1 MTSADG
7 KGAKGYGTRG
17 PNPKPERG
25 NRSQPMLNRII
36 SRSRRSLPQPS
47 ITSLSKHA
55 VLVMLIG
62 CLPVADLQG
71 AELPSPGGPF
81 EFAVRLYADQEL
93 EEARGRFEH
102 LAHLGFSEAQRNL
115 AVMLV
120 KGEGGD
126 RNLPSAY
133 AWLAV
138 AAQQGD
144 AQAKALQPKAL
155 ALIHDEDERAS
166 ALKLAEQWQQ
176 SYTLDAVMHA
186 LEPEY
191 STAQEKPVT
200 WESLDGIK
208 VVDRVQPVYPPRLAN
223 RGIEGSAHLQFL
235 LPDHGHPRDLRLISS
250 AHEDFTAATA
260 AVLPKWKFALES
272 PPPAHLYEQ
281 RINYTI
287 GSSHKFEQATQDRIE
302 ALASKAESGDVAAM
316 YQLGWALEALPVEDS
331 TLTKA
336 QSLRWLHAAA
346 LGGLRDAAYD
356 LNTRVRQGSGC
367 VRDVETATR
376 WKDLAAG
383 LRQPDA
389 LRSLANERLRAG
401 NQYEAIY
408 YIKGAAASSGRP
420 TDTARLAWML
430 ATIDL
435 DAERQGQRA
444 LDLMD
449 SIKSTYLDQAAW
461 HEIRAAALAETEQ
474 WKAAIQ
480 EQRRGIR
487 LLQQSDIPTA
497 DAKSRLDEYQAQR
510 ALRLPLDSTPF

>member
-1 MTSADG
+1 
-7 KGAKGYGTRG
+7 
-17 PNPKPERG
+17 
-25 NRSQPMLNRII
+25 MLNRII

-126 RNLPSAY
+126 RDLPSAY

-155 ALIHDEDERAS
+155 ALIHDEAERAS

-176 SYTLDAVMHA
+176 SYTLGAVMRA

-191 STAQEKPVT
+191 STAQEITDT
-200 WESLDGIK
+200 WELLDGVQI
-208 VVDRVQPVYPPRLAN
+208 VDRMEPVYPRGLAK
-223 RGIEGSAHLQFL
+223 RGIEGSTHLQFI
-235 LPDHGHPRDLRLISS
+235 LPSHGHPRDLRLISS
-250 AHEDFTAATA
+250 PHEDFTAATA
-260 AVLPKWKFALES
+260 AVVPKWKFILDAAPS
-272 PPPAHLYEQ
+272 GGLYDQ

-287 GSSHKFEQATQDRIE
+287 GSRHNAKDRVK
-302 ALASKAESGDVAAM
+302 ALEFKAESGDVAAM
-316 YQLGWALEALPVEDS
+316 YQLSRALEALPVEDRAPF
-331 TLTKA
+331 KA
-336 QSLRWLHAAA
+336 LSLRWLHAAA
-346 LGGLRDAAYD
+346 LGGLRDATFD
-356 LNTRVRQGSGC
+356 VSTRLRRGFGC
-367 VRDVETATR
+367 ARND
-376 WKDLAAG
+376 DLAARWEDLASA

-389 LRSLANERLRAG
+389 LRLLANRRLRSG
-401 NQYEAIY
+401 DDDEAIY
-408 YIKGAAASSGRP
+408 YIKGAAASGERP
-420 TDTARLAWML
+420 TDAARLAWML
-430 ATIDL
+430 ATVDMH
-435 DAERQGQRA
+435 AQRQGQRA
-444 LDLMD
+444 LDLID
-449 SIKSTYLDQAAW
+449 SIQSTYLDQAAW
-461 HEIRAAALAETEQ
+461 HEIRAAALAETGQ
-474 WKAAIQ
+474 WNAAVE
-480 EQRRGIR
+480 EQRAGIR
-487 LLQQSDIPTA
+487 LLQQFDIPTA